1 MHSFARG
8 ENLVIVYRTA
18 RRVAGVPAED
28 AWGNTVWNETRANV
42 SGAVVWPTSDVETPQ
57 DQERTSMSYT
67 VVLPDDNIM
76 IDAVDRIEWR
86 GKSYEVQ
93 GELEQNTNMATGTK
107 ANAFKMTRVEG

>member
-1 MHSFARG
+1 MHSFLRG
-8 ENLVIVYRTA
+8 ETIVIVYRKA

-28 AWGNTVWNETRANV
+28 TWGNTIWDETRTTV
-42 SGAVVWPTSDVETPQ
+42 PGAVVWPTSDVETPQ
-57 DQERTSMSYT
+57 DQERSSISYT
-67 VVLPDDNIM
+67 VVLPNDSLM

-107 ANAFKMTRVEG
+107 ANAFKMNRVEG